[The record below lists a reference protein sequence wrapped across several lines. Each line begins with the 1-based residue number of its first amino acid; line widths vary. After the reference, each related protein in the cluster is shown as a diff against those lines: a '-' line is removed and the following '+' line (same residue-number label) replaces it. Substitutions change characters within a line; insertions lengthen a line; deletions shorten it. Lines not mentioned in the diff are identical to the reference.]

1 MFDIT
6 IFEGEGATTP
16 HRSHVTLR
24 YNVKKS
30 DVHIKEI
37 SLILSKY
44 FSVQKK
50 EQNIWT
56 VSLTNFKVFSEHIVY
71 INNLSYSSDII

>member
-50 EQNIWT
+50 EQNI
-56 VSLTNFKVFSEHIVY
+56 
-71 INNLSYSSDII
+71 